1 MAPGN
6 MVLACTPISPPEP
19 FNAAVNPDS
28 ALSAGPMG

>member
-6 MVLACTPISPPEP
+6 MVLACTPTSPLEP
-19 FNAAVNPDS
+19 FNAAANPDS